1 MTEQLKQKLND
12 SALLR
17 WSVLALVA
25 FTMLCGYFLT
35 DVMSPLKP
43 MLEKELLW
51 DSLDYGIFTSAYGWF
66 NVFACMLIIGGIVL
80 DKMGVRFTGMGACLF
95 MVVGCGLKY
104 YAISTTFPE
113 GEMLFGMRMQ
123 VGLAALGYAIFGVG
137 VEIAGITVSK
147 IIVKWFKGKEMALAM
162 GMEMATAGWG
172 RCWHWQ

>member
-1 MTEQLKQKLND
+1 M
-12 SALLR
+12 LR

-51 DSLDYGIFTSAYGWF
+51 DSLDYGFFTSAYGWF
-66 NVFACMLIIGGIVL
+66 NVFLLMLIFGGIIL
-80 DKMGVRFTGMGACLF
+80 DKMGVRFTGMGACLL
-95 MVVGCGLKY
+95 MVFGCGLKY
-104 YAISTTFPE
+104 YAITTTFPE
-113 GEMLFGMRMQ
+113 GAMLFGFKMQ
-123 VGLAALGYAIFGVG
+123 VTLAALGYAIFGVG

-162 GMEMATAGWG
+162 GCLLYTSPSP
-172 RCWHWQ
+172 RD